1 MRSGECFF
9 IAQSNLGHAGPDQ
22 RAAQLRERGEIFTER
37 VRSFVCS
44 PVRLEGGCLASLPT
58 HAPPNRI
65 GEKSF
70 KSVLKTSARIKLIG
84 ILKRCKTKMK
94 KKRGKNTYW
103 LVEQIPPPSLPLM
116 IAILLSPSDWAKK
129 ADFGH

>member
-1 MRSGECFF
+1 MSD
-9 IAQSNLGHAGPDQ
+9 ISAHARP
-22 RAAQLRERGEIFTER
+22 
-37 VRSFVCS
+37 SK
-44 PVRLEGGCLASLPT
+44 P
-58 HAPPNRI
+58 HW
-65 GEKSF
+65 EKSF

-94 KKRGKNTYW
+94 KKREKNTYW
-103 LVEQIPPPSLPLM
+103 LVERVPPPSLPLM